1 MKNQSILIAGGTG
14 DIGRACAE
22 QFLKAGAKVS
32 ITGRDQNKLDQL
44 ASELGQNGRKVSV
57 IKADVTDSK
66 SVADMV
72 ETVIENYGRIDVL
85 VNAFGT
91 GMIQPLHDIDP
102 EQAANVLN
110 VNILGTFLVTQ
121 EVTRHMVSAKKGS
134 VIMFPGILGK
144 TVMKNTSIYSASK
157 YAVTGF
163 TKALVEEHKRSGI
176 RYSLFYLGGVNTSF
190 WDNPNVNMRVQKDK
204 MLSVDEVAKAVF
216 YAALQQGDSVL
227 SELVLQ
233 PESHQMV

>member
-44 ASELGQNGRKVSV
+44 ASELRQNGRKVSV

-72 ETVIENYGRIDVL
+72 ETVIENYGGIDVL

-102 EQAANVLN
+102 EQAANVLD

-163 TKALVEEHKRSGI
+163 TKALVE
-176 RYSLFYLGGVNTSF
+176 
-190 WDNPNVNMRVQKDK
+190 
-204 MLSVDEVAKAVF
+204 
-216 YAALQQGDSVL
+216 
-227 SELVLQ
+227 
-233 PESHQMV
+233 

>member
-1 MKNQSILIAGGTG
+1 MKNQSVLITGGTG
-14 DIGRACAE
+14 GIGHACAE
-22 QFLKAGAKVS
+22 QFLKAGAKVT
-32 ITGRDQNKLDQL
+32 ITGRDQTKLDKL
-44 ASELGQNGRKVSV
+44 VSELEQNGRNVSGIKV
-57 IKADVTDSK
+57 DVTDSK
-66 SVADMV
+66 SVSEMA
-72 ETVIENYGRIDVL
+72 EKVIENHGGIDVL

-102 EQAANVLN
+102 VEAANVLN

-121 EVTRHMVSAKKGS
+121 EVTRHMASAKKGN

-163 TKALVEEHKRSGI
+163 TKALVEEHKRTGI
-176 RYSLFYLGGVNTSF
+176 RYSLFYLGGVDTPF
-190 WDNPNVNMRVQKDK
+190 WDNQNVNMRVQRDK
-204 MLSVDEVAKAVF
+204 MLTADEVAKAVF

-233 PESHQMV
+233 PESHQMI